1 MSKISMNFNKPY
13 VEQWVNSNTD
23 AVTINK
29 YLDDSGNK
37 IQFSFLSVDDSVHV
51 YLGVDSSGILNATVI
66 PTDGDT
72 ITNGQCI
79 GIESFN
85 TTKEALPVFVPIGND
100 PDSISWD
107 VANSRINLWMDAT
120 ARTAYVNQST
130 ASSEGPLVLSFY
142 VNEMDFP
149 SGNVHYGYL
158 GLIETTVGGVTV
170 YTPDLII
177 RSVAPEGTY
186 LEDLANPVPPWKHG
200 TVAAK
205 QNFGLYNQINY

>member
-37 IQFSFLSVDDSVHV
+37 IQFSFLTVDDSVHV

-85 TTKEALPVFVPIGND
+85 TTKEALPVFVPKGTD

-120 ARTAYVNQST
+120 ARAAYVNQSV
-130 ASSEGPLVLSFY
+130 ASSSDPLVLSFY
-142 VNEMDFP
+142 VNKMDFP

-158 GLIETTVGGVTV
+158 GLIETTVDGVSV

-177 RSVAPEGTY
+177 KSVGTEGTY
-186 LEDLANPVPPWKHG
+186 LEDLTKLIPPFKPL
-200 TVAAK
+200 TVTA
-205 QNFGLYNQINY
+205 QPNFGLYNQINS